1 VKKYEIISIEPTDLA
16 NHWVITY
23 RTANGST
30 DKQSVMAIDSSD
42 AFIVF
47 RNQMIKETKA
57 KVKIIKPQLKHD
69 PKVVLVILGGPGRN
83 RTTDTRIFNP
93 LLYRLSY
100 QAKNGNYK

>member
-30 DKQSVMAIDSSD
+30 DKQSVIAIDSND

-47 RNQMIKETKA
+47 RNQMITEAKG
-57 KVKIIKPQLKHD
+57 KVKRIKPQ
-69 PKVVLVILGGPGRN
+69 
-83 RTTDTRIFNP
+83 
-93 LLYRLSY
+93 
-100 QAKNGNYK
+100 

>member
-1 VKKYEIISIEPTDLA
+1 MSDNTYVKKYEVISIEPTDLA
-16 NHWVITY
+16 NHWVIAY

-57 KVKIIKPQLKHD
+57 KVKIIKPQ
-69 PKVVLVILGGPGRN
+69 
-83 RTTDTRIFNP
+83 
-93 LLYRLSY
+93 
-100 QAKNGNYK
+100 